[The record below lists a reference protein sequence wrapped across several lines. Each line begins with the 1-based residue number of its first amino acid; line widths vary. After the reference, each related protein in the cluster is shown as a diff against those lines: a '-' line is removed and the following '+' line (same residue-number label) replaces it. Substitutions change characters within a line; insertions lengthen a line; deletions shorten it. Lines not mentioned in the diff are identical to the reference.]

1 MKKTILPILLAFL
14 ILSCESKEN
23 DSYCIGP
30 IENRSKIQANPDDI
44 NGGFAFDYLITSQLK
59 SNVDGSEEIYDLDY
73 FVNTA
78 DGSRFLSPTMLT
90 VNFGQ
95 VTNEFGSVDGIIIMP
110 SGKTVVYVNNAQ
122 FNQKR
127 ALTMA
132 MDGTR
137 QDKMFNDLAFLE
149 EVFNEAADFNEVAH
163 KKPSGIKQQT
173 KAYTAMVNSPD
184 GERAKMT
191 IHFAENTTGRTIQT
205 GVPLIGLL
213 VGVVKDDTIG
223 ECNRLA
229 VYTKVESQEGTFEA
243 TLKKIEPVSQ
253 TFNGA
258 FYKEA
263 TMGVVPGA
271 GIFSSDPMSDEAAE
285 SLEQDYN
292 KISML
297 LRELSECDSE
307 DVDCKE
313 RIKLKM
319 IEIQD
324 RIQRRAATNASD
336 PNALGTEGTDF
347 ANTRRGLERAMN
359 QIAEKLVKQ
368 RAECERIDADLD
380 NCKSNCRGLEQE
392 KIRCKREIRELEA
405 EGKEISCKLAELMGV
420 EDAAMDCFQ

>member
-78 DGSRFLSPTMLT
+78 DGSKFLSPTMLT

-137 QDKMFNDLAFLE
+137 QDKMFIDLAFLE

-163 KKPSGIKQQT
+163 
-173 KAYTAMVNSPD
+173 
-184 GERAKMT
+184 
-191 IHFAENTTGRTIQT
+191 
-205 GVPLIGLL
+205 
-213 VGVVKDDTIG
+213 
-223 ECNRLA
+223 
-229 VYTKVESQEGTFEA
+229 
-243 TLKKIEPVSQ
+243 
-253 TFNGA
+253 
-258 FYKEA
+258 
-263 TMGVVPGA
+263 
-271 GIFSSDPMSDEAAE
+271 
-285 SLEQDYN
+285 
-292 KISML
+292 
-297 LRELSECDSE
+297 
-307 DVDCKE
+307 
-313 RIKLKM
+313 
-319 IEIQD
+319 
-324 RIQRRAATNASD
+324 
-336 PNALGTEGTDF
+336 
-347 ANTRRGLERAMN
+347 
-359 QIAEKLVKQ
+359 
-368 RAECERIDADLD
+368 
-380 NCKSNCRGLEQE
+380 
-392 KIRCKREIRELEA
+392 
-405 EGKEISCKLAELMGV
+405 
-420 EDAAMDCFQ
+420 